1 LWLPISSIVSNYFS
15 EIYRYHPS
23 ATANLVR
30 VNTYFQ
36 LIFLFIGFLLVYLGS
51 IKLLPLI
58 SKNRFQASMGVILSY
73 IAFTTLYTFLTLHD
87 PARSAT
93 TSTVSVATYYEP
105 DWLIITSAVI
115 PRLMSWFIGLQA
127 AYNIYLYH
135 KKVKGTLYRSAVKNL
150 AFGLAGAILTTIL
163 LRCLQS
169 LTSVLNGLNLGVLL
183 SLIYILLIIIAAGY
197 ILIENGAN
205 KLQKIEET

>member
-1 LWLPISSIVSNYFS
+1 
-15 EIYRYHPS
+15 
-23 ATANLVR
+23 
-30 VNTYFQ
+30 
-36 LIFLFIGFLLVYLGS
+36 
-51 IKLLPLI
+51 
-58 SKNRFQASMGVILSY
+58 
-73 IAFTTLYTFLTLHD
+73 
-87 PARSAT
+87 
-93 TSTVSVATYYEP
+93 
-105 DWLIITSAVI
+105 
-115 PRLMSWFIGLQA
+115 
-127 AYNIYLYH
+127 
-135 KKVKGTLYRSAVKNL
+135 L